1 MSNAVVALSIV
12 TGFTA
17 GGGGTLTEAHSS
29 MIVATALNDTLRLPA
44 MRRASRSCEVRCRQ
58 AWSLGDLHGRRL
70 AKDVMKS
77 SGRGR
82 VMSIPSR
89 LQRYDSREPSTP
101 R

>member
-44 MRRASRSCEVRCRQ
+44 NAASITIVRSAVP
-58 AWSLGDLHGRRL
+58 AGLVIG
-70 AKDVMKS
+70 
-77 SGRGR
+77 
-82 VMSIPSR
+82 
-89 LQRYDSREPSTP
+89 
-101 R
+101 